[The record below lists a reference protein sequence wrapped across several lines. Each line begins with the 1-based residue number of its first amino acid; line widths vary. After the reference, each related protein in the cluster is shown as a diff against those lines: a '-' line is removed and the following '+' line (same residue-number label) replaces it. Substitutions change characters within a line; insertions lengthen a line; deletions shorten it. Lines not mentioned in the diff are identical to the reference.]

1 MSLFNGAERKVETHK
16 TGITNKY
23 DEFGR
28 KIVNIPE
35 KQEVVEEQVTAKI
48 IQGPETQKPE
58 LSEGEKAY
66 REANMQR
73 SVYANKT
80 SENLKVLSENI
91 KNGVLENVLTSVYY
105 DALFLDDYFKEYNS
119 SVIQENVHK
128 YLQEKGGYKFITEA
142 YQETKSPLI
151 KAIIDIC
158 EETSKE
164 ITDRKLNDIKEK
176 KEQNEFNIELFKF
189 DMNDEEKNKL
199 DYNKESIGLKQI
211 SEKIKGKVLDVVK
224 EEKKREAEHTE
235 LMDEIESELS
245 DDPEVNDA
253 ESVAEALNSIF
264 INNVN
269 IEEGTL
275 FNSLLRT
282 NYKKVIESGYEAL
295 DLNKVSEPQD
305 LTNELDNISLEN
317 LLVDGDDIKHQVLNT
332 NNMKD
337 IFNNFMDKVE
347 EQTDFGNDDM
357 TSVIEAFNFV
367 MDDFFKTA
375 NDCVTRQ
382 DINMTR
388 NDFRTIQEAFSNI
401 FDNMDYVDEGALI
414 DKAIKIDNK
423 VQSMVYRGI
432 CKAFY
437 NNPKKLQQQ
446 IDFDKNSIEI
456 LENELKRRKDEP
468 ISKTISRM
476 VAQCG
481 CFILPGG
488 IGGIIMASFE
498 ELTPKMFIKQAIRY
512 NKLFIK
518 VGERRLKEMEALS
531 KIAKESFDDIDNFDI
546 SEEEIKELVYE
557 YNNITEEGMK
567 DVANKVV
574 DKAKQLKNIK
584 AIDKIKEKLP
594 QGNKKAT
601 KEGVDCDSKDCK
613 EGVETKKI
621 DTEFDMDSLRGKKAI
636 KEEVEDVFEI
646 DDDGEIIDEGFI
658 KRFRD
663 NYNDIKNAQKD
674 PSAKTTQITNLIN
687 NAKTVKQ
694 LEGIEKSLATN
705 ISFGEKEIQKETD
718 PKRKAAYKKHI
729 QWLKTDCKKLIA
741 KRKKELSNNKVT
753 KEAIDSVLE
762 EYMDLIDMEEDIEEI
777 NEAAGHKFTF
787 RNFITI
793 IKNCSKG
800 KKNIN
805 NIHPGLLKMVDN
817 CKTVEDIKY
826 LQRDLSAA
834 QTMIKKNIEN
844 GDEETKKQWQEH
856 KEWLENTYKPA
867 LSKKKKELSDKQAVK
882 EAVEDILEECVD
894 ILDDKLVMHEK
905 AEQSAIDSVLEHYM
919 GRKIIIP
926 IMKKSDSQLDG
937 LYLPYKM
944 KHVLESLIM
953 LTNKYENSET
963 LNVVE
968 EAIKTNKENVN
979 YVLESFK
986 NIPSTPVYKIN
997 YFNTFNDLLST
1008 MENNITELSSI
1019 YENLDFKEYD
1029 YYDNDLFFENETDD
1043 IRVITESFDDDSTTN
1058 NDSFCIDMD
1067 FILADTLS
1075 KYTLLETMYTLQLE
1089 SFNYNSLKKIT
1100 NNLLNK

>member
-142 YQETKSPLI
+142 YQKTKSPLI
-151 KAIIDIC
+151 NAIIDIC

-253 ESVAEALNSIF
+253 ESVAEALNAIF

-282 NYKKVIESGYEAL
+282 NYKKVIESGYDAL

-305 LTNELDNISLEN
+305 LSNELDNISLEN
-317 LLVDGDDIKHQVLNT
+317 LLVDSDDIKHHVLNT

-337 IFNNFMDKVE
+337 IFNNFMSKVE

-357 TSVIEAFNFV
+357 TSVMEAFNYV
-367 MDDFFKTA
+367 IDDFFKVA
-375 NDCVTRQ
+375 NDCVTKQ
-382 DINMTR
+382 EITMTR
-388 NDFRTIQEAFSNI
+388 NDFRTIQAAFNNI
-401 FDNMDYVDEGALI
+401 FDNISYVDEGAII

-498 ELTPKMFIKQAIRY
+498 ELTPKIFIKQAIRY

-531 KIAKESFDDIDNFDI
+531 KIAKESFDEIDEFDI
-546 SEEEIKELVYE
+546 TEDEIRELIYE
-557 YNNITEEGMK
+557 YNNITEEGLK

-574 DKAKQLKNIK
+574 DKAKQLKNNK
-584 AIDKIKEKLP
+584 SVDKIKEKIP
-594 QGNKKAT
+594 HVNKKAT
-601 KEGVDCDSKDCK
+601 KEGVDCDGKDCK
-613 EGVETKKI
+613 EGTETKKI

-636 KEEVEDVFEI
+636 KEGTE
-646 DDDGEIIDEGFI
+646 
-658 KRFRD
+658 
-663 NYNDIKNAQKD
+663 
-674 PSAKTTQITNLIN
+674 S
-687 NAKTVKQ
+687 
-694 LEGIEKSLATN
+694 
-705 ISFGEKEIQKETD
+705 
-718 PKRKAAYKKHI
+718 
-729 QWLKTDCKKLIA
+729 
-741 KRKKELSNNKVT
+741 
-753 KEAIDSVLE
+753 IDSVLE
-762 EYMDLIDMEEDIEEI
+762 EYMDLMDMEEDIEEI

-817 CKTVEDIKY
+817 CKTVDDIKY

-834 QTMIKKNIEN
+834 QTIIKKNIEN
-844 GDEETKKQWQEH
+844 GDEETKKQWEEH

-867 LSKKKKELSDKQAVK
+867 LTKKKKELSAKQTVK
-882 EAVEDILEECVD
+882 EAVEDILEECID
-894 ILDDKLVMHEK
+894 ILDNKLTIHEK
-905 AEQSAIDSVLEHYM
+905 AEQYAIDSVLEHYM

-926 IMKKSDSQLDG
+926 IMKKSDSQLEG

-979 YVLESFK
+979 YILESFK

-1029 YYDNDLFFENETDD
+1029 YYDNDLFFETETDD